1 MQKSKQAKVFF
12 CLGKQRYP
20 FTNLRIV
27 YLVQIRIAW
36 RMQTLCSR
44 LLCHDIH
51 QKERKKG
58 PIWQRG
64 GGQAIWA
71 MPAWTDHFS
80 KRGFPDCKG
89 PQFWNG
95 QKKIKSFQFPGEKEN
110 WMRERD
116 LPGQP
121 KLVWDPMNIPTKFL
135 PRKGILCLSSK
146 TFASNLVGEHD

>member
-1 MQKSKQAKVFF
+1 MSKYKQA
-12 CLGKQRYP
+12 
-20 FTNLRIV
+20 NLREKSV
-27 YLVQIRIAW
+27 
-36 RMQTLCSR
+36 
-44 LLCHDIH
+44 LLFAYTHCLKNADLMFSFTMSWHPS
-51 QKERKKG
+51 ERKKKG
-58 PIWQRG
+58 SHLTEGG

-135 PRKGILCLSSK
+135 PRNGILCLSSK